1 MFLIINKESI
11 RSLPPPS
18 NGWEF
23 HQLPSRRPRPARQ
36 RRPPPATR
44 WLDLRG
50 LCVSARM
57 CVNLTWPC
65 HLFKGRELAARRPAL
80 STPSRWLIVRG
91 WEPLPASGISAANL
105 TCAFTTLSR
114 HDRIVIDIASLDRLL
129 TNPYF
134 NLRYIDI
141 YLYLKKQNKTAI
153 TYILRITH
161 TDFDY

>member
-11 RSLPPPS
+11 RSLPPSS

-44 WLDLRG
+44 WLDWRG

-114 HDRIVIDIASLDRLL
+114 HDRIVIDIASLDWLL

-141 YLYLKKQNKTAI
+141 YMYFFFQKKKQTAI
-153 TYILRITH
+153 T
-161 TDFDY
+161 